1 METNSNILQPLIV
14 HREGVMIGNSFP
26 EYLFIRTSITALRLV
41 APTSIL
47 YLALSVWNAAFPI
60 SPLLGAVAV
69 AEAGFFLAFYLP
81 RTRRLQAVCVALISS
96 FLKYITFFKASGKS
110 STCIDEIPT
119 STFFREMFIRLGTH
133 PAPVQIPIPGW
144 MVFTSR
150 SGIST
155 GRRH

>member
-1 METNSNILQPLIV
+1 
-14 HREGVMIGNSFP
+14 MIGNSFP

-81 RTRRLQAVCVALISS
+81 RTRRLQAVCVAF
-96 FLKYITFFKASGKS
+96 FLLFPLSNFLVSQ
-110 STCIDEIPT
+110 
-119 STFFREMFIRLGTH
+119 IRNIFQSLR
-133 PAPVQIPIPGW
+133 QIL
-144 MVFTSR
+144 
-150 SGIST
+150 
-155 GRRH
+155 HLH